1 MHGAGSVS
9 IPCRGGG
16 GGPTI
21 LEEGVMRM
29 GDDETSPSG
38 SRSSAELFGDFGLQW
53 DEYETPYDPALLVD
67 GDG

>member
-1 MHGAGSVS
+1 
-9 IPCRGGG
+9 
-16 GGPTI
+16 
-21 LEEGVMRM
+21 MRM